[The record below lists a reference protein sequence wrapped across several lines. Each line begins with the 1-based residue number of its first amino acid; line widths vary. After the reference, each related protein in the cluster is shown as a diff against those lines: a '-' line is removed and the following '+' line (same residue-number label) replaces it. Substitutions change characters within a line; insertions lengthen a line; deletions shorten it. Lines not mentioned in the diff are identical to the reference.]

1 MSHWYSL
8 TRDVVVYF
16 EVVRNMGT
24 DEIIRNRAI
33 VSKLL
38 VFEMITVMLT
48 GFIVFIL
55 SSLEFTYSVIL
66 GGFAYILP
74 NAIFA
79 KLSLKIS
86 ATNSSNILIWFYVGE
101 AMKIV
106 TTIVF
111 FMLSFLLVEMLNF
124 GLMILTYGLV
134 LLVNLIGLSIF
145 VNNK

>member
-1 MSHWYSL
+1 
-8 TRDVVVYF
+8 
-16 EVVRNMGT
+16 MGT
-24 DEIIRNRAI
+24 DETIRNRAI

-38 VFEMITVMLT
+38 IFEMITVMLT
-48 GFIVFIL
+48 GFIVYIL

-101 AMKIV
+101 AVKIT

-111 FMLSFLLVEMLNF
+111 FALSFLLFEMLNF

-145 VNNK
+145 VNK

>member
-8 TRDVVVYF
+8 TRGVVVYF

-38 VFEMITVMLT
+38 VFETITVMLT

-101 AMKIV
+101 AIKIV

>member
-1 MSHWYSL
+1 
-8 TRDVVVYF
+8 
-16 EVVRNMGT
+16 MGT
-24 DEIIRNRAI
+24 DEIIRNRTA

-38 VFEMITVMLT
+38 VFETITVMLT
-48 GFIVFIL
+48 GFIVFIF

-79 KLSLKIS
+79 KLTLKIS

-111 FMLSFLLVEMLNF
+111 FVLSFLLVEMLNF

>member
-24 DEIIRNRAI
+24 DEIIRNRAT

-38 VFEMITVMLT
+38 VFETITVMLT
-48 GFIVFIL
+48 GFIVFIF

-106 TTIVF
+106 TTIIF
-111 FMLSFLLVEMLNF
+111 FALSFLLVEMLNF

>member
-1 MSHWYSL
+1 
-8 TRDVVVYF
+8 
-16 EVVRNMGT
+16 MGT
-24 DEIIRNRAI
+24 DEIIRNRTA

-38 VFEMITVMLT
+38 VFETITVMLT
-48 GFIVFIL
+48 GFIVFIF
-55 SSLEFTYSVIL
+55 SSLEFTCSVIL

-111 FMLSFLLVEMLNF
+111 FVLSFLLVEMLNF

>member
-1 MSHWYSL
+1 
-8 TRDVVVYF
+8 
-16 EVVRNMGT
+16 MGT

-38 VFEMITVMLT
+38 IFEMITVMLT

-101 AMKIV
+101 AVKIA

-111 FMLSFLLVEMLNF
+111 FALSFLLFEMLNF

-145 VNNK
+145 VNK

>member
-1 MSHWYSL
+1 
-8 TRDVVVYF
+8 
-16 EVVRNMGT
+16 MGA

-33 VSKLL
+33 ISKLL
-38 VFEMITVMLT
+38 VFETITVMLT
-48 GFIVFIL
+48 GFIVFIF

-111 FMLSFLLVEMLNF
+111 FVLSFLLVEMLNF

-134 LLVNLIGLSIF
+134 LLVNLIGLSVF

>member
-38 VFEMITVMLT
+38 VFETIIVMLT

-111 FMLSFLLVEMLNF
+111 FVLSFLLVEMLNF

>member
-1 MSHWYSL
+1 
-8 TRDVVVYF
+8 
-16 EVVRNMGT
+16 MGT

-38 VFEMITVMLT
+38 IFEMITVMLT
-48 GFIVFIL
+48 GFIVYIL

-86 ATNSSNILIWFYVGE
+86 ATNSSNILIWLYVGE
-101 AMKIV
+101 AMKIA

-111 FMLSFLLVEMLNF
+111 FALSFLLFEMLNF

-134 LLVNLIGLSIF
+134 LLANLIGLSIF

>member
-24 DEIIRNRAI
+24 DEIIRNRAT

-38 VFEMITVMLT
+38 VFETITVMLT
-48 GFIVFIL
+48 GFIVFIF

>member
-1 MSHWYSL
+1 MSHRYSL

-24 DEIIRNRAI
+24 DEIIRNRAT

-38 VFEMITVMLT
+38 VFETITVMLT
-48 GFIVFIL
+48 GFIVFIF

-111 FMLSFLLVEMLNF
+111 FVLSFLLVEMLNF

>member
-38 VFEMITVMLT
+38 VFETITVMLT

-111 FMLSFLLVEMLNF
+111 FALSFLLVEMLNF

>member
-1 MSHWYSL
+1 
-8 TRDVVVYF
+8 
-16 EVVRNMGT
+16 MGT

-38 VFEMITVMLT
+38 VFETITVMLT

-55 SSLEFTYSVIL
+55 ASLEFTYSVIL

-111 FMLSFLLVEMLNF
+111 FALSFLLVEMLNF

>member
-1 MSHWYSL
+1 MSRWYSL

-38 VFEMITVMLT
+38 VFETIIVMLT
-48 GFIVFIL
+48 GFIVFIF

-111 FMLSFLLVEMLNF
+111 FVLSFLLVEMLNF

>member
-1 MSHWYSL
+1 
-8 TRDVVVYF
+8 
-16 EVVRNMGT
+16 MGT
-24 DEIIRNRAI
+24 DEIIRNRTA
-33 VSKLL
+33 VNKLL
-38 VFEMITVMLT
+38 VFETITVMLT
-48 GFIVFIL
+48 GFIVFIF

-111 FMLSFLLVEMLNF
+111 FALSFLLVEMLNF

>member
-16 EVVRNMGT
+16 EVVRNMGA

-33 VSKLL
+33 FSKLL
-38 VFEMITVMLT
+38 VFETITVMLT
-48 GFIVFIL
+48 GFIVFIF

-66 GGFAYILP
+66 GGFAYVLP
-74 NAIFA
+74 NAIFT

-86 ATNSSNILIWFYVGE
+86 ATNSSDILIWFYVGE

-111 FMLSFLLVEMLNF
+111 FVLSFFLVEMLNF

>member
-1 MSHWYSL
+1 
-8 TRDVVVYF
+8 
-16 EVVRNMGT
+16 MGT

-38 VFEMITVMLT
+38 IFEMITVMLT

-86 ATNSSNILIWFYVGE
+86 ATNSSNILIWLYVGE
-101 AMKIV
+101 AVKIA

-111 FMLSFLLVEMLNF
+111 FALSFLLFEMLNF

-145 VNNK
+145 VNK

>member
-1 MSHWYSL
+1 VSHWYSL

-24 DEIIRNRAI
+24 DEIIRNRAT

-38 VFEMITVMLT
+38 VFETITVMLT
-48 GFIVFIL
+48 GFIVFIF

-111 FMLSFLLVEMLNF
+111 FALSFLLVEMLNF

>member
-38 VFEMITVMLT
+38 VVETIIVVFAGL
-48 GFIVFIL
+48 GFFIFA
-55 SSLEFTYSVIL
+55 SLEFTYSVIL

-74 NAIFA
+74 NAMFA
-79 KLSLKIS
+79 KFSLKIS
-86 ATNSSNILIWFYVGE
+86 ATNSSNILVWFYVGE
-101 AMKIV
+101 TIKVVA
-106 TTIVF
+106 TIVF
-111 FMLSFLLVEMLNF
+111 FAISFLFVETLNA
-124 GLMILTYGLV
+124 GLMILTYV
-134 LLVNLIGLSIF
+134 IMLLGNLIGLSVLI
-145 VNNK
+145 KK

>member
-1 MSHWYSL
+1 
-8 TRDVVVYF
+8 
-16 EVVRNMGT
+16 MGM
-24 DEIIRNRAI
+24 DETIRNRAI

-38 VFEMITVMLT
+38 IFEMITVMLT

-86 ATNSSNILIWFYVGE
+86 ATNSSNILIWLYVGE
-101 AMKIV
+101 AMKIA

-111 FMLSFLLVEMLNF
+111 FALSFLLFEMLNF

-145 VNNK
+145 VNK

>member
-1 MSHWYSL
+1 VSHWYSL

-24 DEIIRNRAI
+24 DEIIRNRTA

-38 VFEMITVMLT
+38 VFETITVMLT
-48 GFIVFIL
+48 GFIVFIF

-111 FMLSFLLVEMLNF
+111 FVLSFLLVEMLNF

-145 VNNK
+145 VNSK

>member
-16 EVVRNMGT
+16 EVVRNMGM
-24 DEIIRNRAI
+24 DEIIRNRAT

-38 VFEMITVMLT
+38 VFETITVMLT
-48 GFIVFIL
+48 GFIVFIF

-111 FMLSFLLVEMLNF
+111 FALSFLLVEMLNF